1 MIISDL
7 NHVEVVS
14 EATRIEGGFTEFD
27 LIVGNVS
34 FISLTAGLAI
44 GNVAVADAGAGAIG
58 YGSFTK
64 AATST
69 FTTPFSSS
77 SGAFSVSVSD

>member
-27 LIVGNVS
+27 LIVGLVS
-34 FISLTAGLAI
+34 FGSFTVGQAI
-44 GNVAVADAGAGAIG
+44 GNIAVAEAGAGAIG
-58 YGSFTK
+58 FGSFTK
-64 AATST
+64 AATNT
-69 FTTPFSSS
+69 FSTPFSSS
-77 SGAFSVSVSD
+77 SGAFSVSVSS

>member
-27 LIVGNVS
+27 LIVGLVS
-34 FISLTAGLAI
+34 FGSFTAGVAY
-44 GNVAVADAGAGAIG
+44 GNIAVADASAGAIG

-69 FTTPFSSS
+69 FTTPVSSS